1 MAKKAAEAMTCEQCR
16 FCVHDKIEGR
26 HVCHFMPPQWVAEE
40 DGNYSRYP
48 AIDPEKDWCGQLKP
62 PLNS

>member
-16 FCVHDKIEGR
+16 FCFEDRVMD
-26 HVCHFMPPQWVAEE
+26 CHRCRRFPPVLVIEE
-40 DGNYSRYP
+40 DGSYFRFP
-48 AIDPEKDWCGQLKP
+48 MVDPEKDWCGELKP